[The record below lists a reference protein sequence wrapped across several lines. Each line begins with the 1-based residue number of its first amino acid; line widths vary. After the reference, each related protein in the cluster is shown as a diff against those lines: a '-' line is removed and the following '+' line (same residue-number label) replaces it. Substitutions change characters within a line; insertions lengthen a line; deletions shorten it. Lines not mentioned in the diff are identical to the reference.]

1 MPKRRPPAATPR
13 ESETHSAALE
23 RVLASQTFGQVER
36 LKRFLEFISRETI
49 EGRGDRLKEYV
60 IGVQV
65 FDKEQTFDPRADPIV
80 RVQARRLRAR
90 LERYYAEEGPSDD
103 TVIELPKGRYEP
115 SFRKREARAGQ
126 TRAISVTLAAHN
138 SVAVDAFADLS
149 EARDLGHVA
158 EGLRAEII
166 HRLARCRGLQVLA
179 WKPDEPAGLRRET
192 PSAAFVVSGSVRKSP
207 SSIRITAT
215 VMSGSTGSYLASES
229 VDTTPESLLQAEE
242 RIAEFVERTVRP
254 QPMSSGDLRRRGQPS
269 ENLAAR
275 NLYLQGRYH
284 LAQRTEEGLK
294 KAVEFFENAL
304 KEDPEYA
311 LAHSG
316 LSDAY
321 GLLTNYGVRGPADVW
336 TKSASHAATGVMLDP
351 QAVETRTTLA
361 HVKAIQDWDWK
372 GAEQEFLAAISISPD
387 YATAHHWYAV
397 SCLMP
402 LGRLDQAMKEMSLA
416 QALDPVSPIVAR
428 DIALLHLYRRD
439 YEAALEQCDHTI
451 SLNPHFSPAYQTLGL
466 IQEQRKE
473 LDESIAALHRAIDLA
488 PNSPRM
494 RAALARAFALA
505 GRKEQALQILKQLE
519 DLSKRRYVS
528 PFDFALVRFA
538 LGQEEIAFKWLNRA
552 RKDRAFEMNSLNADP
567 RFDPVRNDPRFR
579 AIVKSI
585 GLG

>member
-1 MPKRRPPAATPR
+1 MAKRRPPAGAPR
-13 ESETHSAALE
+13 DADTNGAALE
-23 RVLASQTFGQVER
+23 RVLASKTFGQVER
-36 LKRFLEFISRETI
+36 LKRFLAFIARETI

-65 FDKEQTFDPRADPIV
+65 FDKEHTFDPRADPIV

-90 LERYYAEEGPSDD
+90 LERYYAEEGPGDE

-115 SFRKREARAGQ
+115 SFRKREPRSGHL
-126 TRAISVTLAAHN
+126 RAISVTLTSHN

-149 EARDLGHVA
+149 EAKDLRHVA

-166 HRLARCRGLQVLA
+166 HRLTQCRGLQVLA
-179 WKPDEPAGLRRET
+179 WKPDEPAGLRRDT
-192 PSAAFVVSGSVRKSP
+192 PAAAFVVSGSVRKAP
-207 SSIRITAT
+207 SAIRMTAT
-215 VMSGSTGSYLASES
+215 VLSGATGSYLASDS
-229 VDTTPESLLQAEE
+229 ADATPETQLACEE
-242 RIAEFVERTVRP
+242 RIAAFVERTVRP
-254 QPMSSGDLRRRGQPS
+254 PAIDGVDLRRGGRPA

-284 LAQRTEEGLK
+284 LAQRTEEGLGK
-294 KAVEFFENAL
+294 SVEFFENAL

-336 TKSASHAATGVMLDP
+336 TKAASHAATGVMLDP

-361 HVKAIQDWDWK
+361 HVKAIQDWDWT

-387 YATAHHWYAV
+387 YATAHHWYAM

-402 LGRLDQAMKEMSLA
+402 LGRLDQAMQEMLIA

-439 YEAALEQCDHTI
+439 PEAALEQCDHTI
-451 SLNPHFSPAYQTLGL
+451 SLNPHFPPAYQTLGL
-466 IQEQRKE
+466 IQEQRRD
-473 LDESIAALHRAIDLA
+473 LDESIAAVHRAIDLA

-494 RAALARAFALA
+494 RAALARALALA
-505 GRKEQALQILKQLE
+505 GKRDQALQILRQLE
-519 DLSKRRYVS
+519 DLAKRRYVS
-528 PFDFALVRFA
+528 RFDFALVRFA
-538 LGQEEIAFKWLNRA
+538 LGQEELAFRWLNRA

-567 RFDPVRNDPRFR
+567 RFDPVRADSRFR
-579 AIVKSI
+579 AIVESI

>member
-1 MPKRRPPAATPR
+1 MTAPPRDADTN
-13 ESETHSAALE
+13 TAALE

-36 LKRFLEFISRETI
+36 LKRFLEFIARETI

-90 LERYYAEEGPSDD
+90 LERYYAEESPGDD

-115 SFRKREARAGQ
+115 AFRKRDARAGQ
-126 TRAISVTLAAHN
+126 PRALSLTLTSHN
-138 SVAVDAFADLS
+138 SVAVDAFSDLS
-149 EARDLGHVA
+149 EAKDLAHVA

-166 HRLARCRGLQVLA
+166 HRLTRVRSLQVLG
-179 WKPDEPAGLRRET
+179 WKPDEPNGFRRET
-192 PSAAFVVSGSVRKSP
+192 PPAAFIVSGSVRKSP
-207 SSIRITAT
+207 ASIRITAT

-229 VDTTPESLLQAEE
+229 IDASLDGLLAAEE
-242 RIAEFVERTVRP
+242 RIAAFVEATIRP
-254 QPMSSGDLRRRGQPS
+254 SSADGASAPRRERPS

-284 LAQRTEEGLK
+284 LAQRTEEGLL
-294 KAVEFFENAL
+294 KAVEFFEGAL

-316 LSDAY
+316 VADAY

-336 TKSASHAATGVMLDP
+336 TKAASHAASGVMLDP

-361 HVKAIQDWDWK
+361 HVKAIQDWDWT
-372 GAEQEFLAAISISPD
+372 GAEQEYLAAISISPD

-428 DIALLHLYRRD
+428 DIALLHLYQRNYD
-439 YEAALEQCDHTI
+439 AALEQCDHTV
-451 SLNPHFSPAYQTLGL
+451 SLNPHFSPAYQTLAL
-466 IQEQRKE
+466 IQEQRQD
-473 LDESIAALHRAIDLA
+473 LDESVAAIHRAIDLA

-494 RAALARAFALA
+494 RAALARALALA
-505 GRKEQALQILKQLE
+505 GRREQALQILKQVEELA
-519 DLSKRRYVS
+519 KRRYVS
-528 PFDFALVRFA
+528 RFDFALARFA
-538 LGQEEIAFKWLNRA
+538 LGQDDLAFRWLNRA
-552 RKDRAFEMNSLNADP
+552 RKDRAFEMTSLNADP
-567 RFDPVRNDPRFR
+567 RFDPVRADPRFR